1 MKKIMKE
8 IAEYN
13 KKFPSTA
20 ITNKSFSQSMKSH
33 QRTTAN
39 MHHGIV
45 INPRMRNELM
55 ENAAEYDDTIT
66 VWQDLGIVDPAG

>member
-1 MKKIMKE
+1 MKDIIK
-8 IAEYN
+8 YN
-13 KKFPSTA
+13 KRFPSTA
-20 ITNKSFSQSMKSH
+20 ITNKSFKQSMKAH
-33 QRTTAN
+33 QRTTSR

-66 VWQDLGIVDPAG
+66 LWQDLGVTD